1 MINTTKRKFLLSM
14 GIFSVFLHPLNLLSI
29 ENNDYLLKGPLA
41 GSLYYTK
48 EKPGRWQDVKES
60 HIPIVNK
67 KLNFLEVTTPHE
79 MRGFEHY
86 IIKHIV
92 LDKKFR
98 IISEKSFDPSK
109 DRAYSKHNISG
120 YSETLYVLSICNLH
134 DTWLEPVNIN

>member
-1 MINTTKRKFLLSM
+1 MINITKRKFLLSM
-14 GIFSVFLHPLNLLSI
+14 GIFSVFLRPLNLLSN

-48 EKPGRWQDVKES
+48 EKPGRWQDVKAS

-67 KLNFLEVTTPHE
+67 SLNFLEVTTPHE

-120 YSETLYVLSICNLH
+120 YSETFYVLSICNLH